1 MLPRRD
7 MLLALG
13 LWLAAVNLV
22 ACASVVP
29 GELKER
35 VRSVSLAE
43 LRQAPESYAGTLLLL
58 GGEVLGLNPQGEWM
72 AIEVLERPLGLRDRP
87 RIDRPP
93 RGRFAVLLRPQ
104 EGDAR
109 IDKLE
114 PGRLVTVV
122 GEAQGRVSLAPDTP
136 PDELPL
142 LMARYIHLWPPPLF
156 PGGPE
161 IGIEFGV
168 RGSIGF

>member
-7 MLLALG
+7 RLRALG
-13 LWLAAVNLV
+13 LSQVAVLLV

-29 GELKER
+29 GELKEQ
-35 VRSVSLAE
+35 VRSVPVAKLE
-43 LRQAPESYAGTLLLL
+43 RTPESYVGSLLLF
-58 GGEVLGLNPQGEWM
+58 GGEILAVRAQGEWIE
-72 AIEVLERPLGLRDRP
+72 IEVLERPLGLRDRP
-87 RIDRPP
+87 RINRPP
-93 RGRFAVLLRPQ
+93 RGRFAVLLPQ

-109 IDKLE
+109 VDKLE

-122 GEAQGRVSLAPDTP
+122 GEAQGRVSLAPDGP
-136 PDELPL
+136 PDELPV
-142 LMARYIHLWPPPLF
+142 LMARYIHLWPAPLF